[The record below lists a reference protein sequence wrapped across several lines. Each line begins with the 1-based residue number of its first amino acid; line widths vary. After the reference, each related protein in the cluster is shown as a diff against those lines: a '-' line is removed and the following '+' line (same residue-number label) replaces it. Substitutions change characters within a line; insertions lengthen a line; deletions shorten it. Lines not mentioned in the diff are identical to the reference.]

1 MSNLNAEDEAR
12 ARDLASR
19 LGLVNLSEPDM
30 QKLLNADRIAQMR
43 RSALDTS
50 VLTPADEPALVFR
63 LPGGTP

>member
-1 MSNLNAEDEAR
+1 MSNLNAEDAAR
-12 ARDLASR
+12 ARDLAAR